1 MLSGMQRCVNV
12 ASTLRQR
19 CVNAETTASAESPG
33 DGPRPDC
40 KTEQLWQSGFATSA
54 DKINCQLAIQ
64 WAMKR
69 SLKLQRAVRVARQR
83 RDNSPDMF
91 HHVIQSALQQIPG
104 ITAYRWRKKWAV
116 RGDPFLRIVV
126 HLGHGY
132 NTEAAIAAAVD
143 TLVREIDL
151 VEDMQI
157 FVTACYCAFWAL
169 AFPDDN

>member
-1 MLSGMQRCVNV
+1 
-12 ASTLRQR
+12 
-19 CVNAETTASAESPG
+19 
-33 DGPRPDC
+33 
-40 KTEQLWQSGFATSA
+40 
-54 DKINCQLAIQ
+54 
-64 WAMKR
+64 MKR
-69 SLKLQRAVRVARQR
+69 KLTKQRAVKVARQR

-91 HHVIQSALQQIPG
+91 HHVIQSAMQQIPG
-104 ITAYRWRKKWAV
+104 ITAYRWRKKWPV

-132 NTEAAIAAAVD
+132 NTKAAIAAAVD
-143 TLVREIDL
+143 TLVREIDV